1 MIAIAKTPPK
11 ARGWRDF
18 THVSLKRSLILSGAG
33 AIIGLLMAGFALFTA
48 KGTSTLVVPPE
59 DVAIVNQ
66 QPISRSDFYLQLK
79 ALYSVDYAQTTPEQR
94 QTVLNQMIREELYVQ
109 RGKELDVASVD
120 ADVRSA
126 MVNAVEQGIAADV
139 IASNP
144 SEDKLREYYQQHQDA
159 YSDEG
164 VMTVRDLVFTPA
176 NAAAAS
182 QALKAGQN
190 VDAVL
195 AKYQGKDSGRV
206 NGQEFYFAAKI
217 HLGDPMFAV
226 AKALDKGQASDP
238 LPSADGSHVLYMLDK
253 RPPVPQAYEQAH
265 AAVLADYKKAQ
276 IARLQ
281 NGDESFFRKRAN
293 ILIAPDLRQ

>member
-1 MIAIAKTPPK
+1 MTLAQTPPK

-18 THVSLKRSLILSGAG
+18 AHVSLKRSLILSGAG

-66 QPISRSDFYLQLK
+66 QPIARSDFYLQLK
-79 ALYSVDYAQTTPEQR
+79 ALYSVDYAQTTPQQR
-94 QTVLNQMIREELYVQ
+94 QEVLNQMIREELYVQ

-120 ADVRSA
+120 ADVRAA

-164 VMTVRDLVFTPA
+164 IMTVRDLVFAQPKA
-176 NAAAAS
+176 AAAAS

-190 VDAVL
+190 VDAVV
-195 AKYQGKDSGRV
+195 AQYQGKDSGRV

-217 HLGDPMFAV
+217 HLGDPTFAI
-226 AKALDKGQASDP
+226 AKALGKGQASDP
-238 LPSADGSHVLYMLDK
+238 IAAPDGAHVLYMVDK
-253 RPPVPQAYEQAH
+253 RPPVPQAYDQAH
-265 AAVLADYKKAQ
+265 ASVLADYKKAA

-281 NGDESFFRKRAN
+281 AGDESFFRKRAN
-293 ILIAPDLRQ
+293 ILIAPDLRR

>member
-1 MIAIAKTPPK
+1 MTVSSKTSSGK
-11 ARGWRDF
+11 AGWRDF
-18 THVSLKRSLILSGAG
+18 TRVDLKRSLILSGAG

-59 DVAIVNQ
+59 DVALVNQ
-66 QPISRSDFYLQLK
+66 QPIARSDFYLQLK
-79 ALYSVDYAQTTPEQR
+79 ALYSVDYAQTTPQQR
-94 QTVLNQMIREELYVQ
+94 QEVLNQMIREELYVQ

-144 SEDKLREYYQQHQDA
+144 PEDKLREWYQQHQDA

-164 VMTVRDLVFTPA
+164 LMTVRDLVFPPA
-176 NAAAAS
+176 NGAAAS
-182 QALKAGQN
+182 QALQAGQN
-190 VDAVL
+190 VDAVV
-195 AKYQGKDSGRV
+195 ARYQGKDSGRV

-217 HLGDPMFAV
+217 HLGDDMFAK
-226 AKALDKGQASDP
+226 ARALDKGQASAP
-238 LPSADGSHVLYMLDK
+238 LPSTDGVHVLYMLDK
-253 RPPVPQAYEQAH
+253 RPPVPQAFEQAH
-265 AAVLADYKKAQ
+265 ASVLSDYKKAQ
-276 IARLQ
+276 INRLQ
-281 NGDESFFRKRAN
+281 NGDENFFRKRAN

>member
-1 MIAIAKTPPK
+1 MTAKSTPPPT

-18 THVSLKRSLILSGAG
+18 TQVNLKRSLILSGAG
-33 AIIGLLMAGFALFTA
+33 AIVGLLMAGFALFTA

-66 QPISRSDFYLQLK
+66 QPISRSDFYLQIK
-79 ALYSVDYAQTTPEQR
+79 ALYSVDYAQSTPEQR

-144 SEDKLREYYQQHQDA
+144 PEEKLREYYQQHQDA

-164 VMTVRDLVFTPA
+164 IMTVRDLVFAPA
-176 NAAAAS
+176 NAAVAA

-190 VDAVL
+190 VDAV
-195 AKYQGKDSGRV
+195 AAQYQGKDSGRV
-206 NGQEFYFAAKI
+206 SGQEFYFAAKI
-217 HLGDPMFAV
+217 HLGDATFAAARALAPKAVSAPIPGPDGVHLIYMV
-226 AKALDKGQASDP
+226 ANKPPVALTFDEAYARVRGDYQKDAVNRVQASDE
-238 LPSADGSHVLYMLDK
+238 G
-253 RPPVPQAYEQAH
+253 
-265 AAVLADYKKAQ
+265 
-276 IARLQ
+276 
-281 NGDESFFRKRAN
+281 FFRKRAN
-293 ILIAPDLRQ
+293 VLIAKDFKQ